1 MGMGHNPN
9 TITAANTVIQFQCE
23 GIYEDWIRL
32 KGAQSDSFL
41 SMADITMAQTKLGID
56 GYQSMGWIPH
66 EVPLTL
72 SLEANSP
79 SRMVMENVQNDFTQN
94 SEVRLCKI
102 QVSYP
107 SIKQRQVFSGTMV
120 TKSGGTGVAQL
131 LNGST
136 YVFNMISDG
145 VEEIN

>member
-23 GIYEDWIRL
+23 GIYDDWIRL

-72 SLEANSP
+72 
-79 SRMVMENVQNDFTQN
+79 
-94 SEVRLCKI
+94 
-102 QVSYP
+102 
-107 SIKQRQVFSGTMV
+107 
-120 TKSGGTGVAQL
+120 
-131 LNGST
+131 
-136 YVFNMISDG
+136 
-145 VEEIN
+145 